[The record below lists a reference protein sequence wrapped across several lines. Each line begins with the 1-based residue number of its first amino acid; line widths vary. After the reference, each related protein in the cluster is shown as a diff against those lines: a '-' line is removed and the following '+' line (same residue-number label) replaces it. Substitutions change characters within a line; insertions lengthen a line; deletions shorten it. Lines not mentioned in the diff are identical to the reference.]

1 MLDCFVHICS
11 VPFISRV
18 PDKGLYFHNFTFQFK
33 LFDNFWF
40 VYNVITL
47 EFLQLQQF
55 IFAMNTILND
65 IAATHSPI
73 LRDRILE
80 SQAKSL
86 EIIIEKIYELQKF
99 LMKDGEDKDAEAIAI
114 ASTSSA
120 IPVKGDISQKGI
132 FLWVNCSLVVPSTFI
147 SPINF

>member
-1 MLDCFVHICS
+1 M
-11 VPFISRV
+11 
-18 PDKGLYFHNFTFQFK
+18 
-33 LFDNFWF
+33 FWF
-40 VYNVITL
+40 VYNGITL

-99 LMKDGEDKDAEAIAI
+99 LMKDGEDKDAEDIAI
-114 ASTSSA
+114 ASTSST
-120 IPVKGDISQKGI
+120 IQVDGDISQKGI
-132 FLWVNCSLVVPSTFI
+132 FLL
-147 SPINF
+147 NFVG

>member
-18 PDKGLYFHNFTFQFK
+18 PDKGLYFHNFTFQFI
-33 LFDNFWF
+33 LFNNMFWS
-40 VYNVITL
+40 VYNGITL

-86 EIIIEKIYELQKF
+86 ETIIKKINELQKF
-99 LMKDGEDKDAEAIAI
+99 LMKDGEDKDAEAIP
-114 ASTSSA
+114 STSST
-120 IPVKGDISQKGI
+120 IQVDGDISQKGI
-132 FLWVNCSLVVPSTFI
+132 FSL
-147 SPINF
+147 NFFG